1 MKVKWIASVLF
12 SVVFCVSGVLA
23 DDSFVRK
30 VPSEDGGQF
39 QRSMPPDSGSSH
51 KNDGVS
57 VNGGGDDPD
66 LNRRWLLA
74 VGIRKFADTRIPALK
89 YTANDARSFAEYFR
103 NDGVPESRIRVLLDD
118 EASRKNILSAI
129 DDIKAG
135 IGGDDSFFFFYS
147 SHGAGDA
154 EGNTYFVAFDT
165 ISDEL
170 SDTGVPMQGLRDIIK
185 GIACKNV
192 VMLVDTCH
200 SGGTKALAP
209 QDEKAYDQMVR
220 AASKQTRIAIL
231 TSSRTHETS
240 VESDQWGHGVFTYYL
255 LEGIGGVADDFPKN
269 GKVSVTE
276 LFDYVMVAVP
286 RATNR
291 AQHPSGKFSYNWP
304 TEHELEVAVGRVMRG
319 VKNAQGQGNASPQPD
334 DSPPPVQ
341 SGGKWQTAF

>member
-1 MKVKWIASVLF
+1 MKAKWLAWVLISVLAG
-12 SVVFCVSGVLA
+12 VSGALA
-23 DDSFVRK
+23 DDSFVRR
-30 VPSEDGGQF
+30 VPAEGDGQF
-39 QRSMPPDSGSSH
+39 RRAIPPDSG
-51 KNDGVS
+51 NPYQRNEGVS
-57 VNGGGDDPD
+57 VHGGDDPD
-66 LNRRWLLA
+66 LNGRWLLA
-74 VGIRKFADTRIPALK
+74 VGIRKFADTRIPALR
-89 YTANDARSFAEYFR
+89 YTADDARSLADYFR
-103 NDGVPESRIRVLLDD
+103 NDGVPESQVRVLLDD
-118 EASRKNILSAI
+118 DASRKNILAAI
-129 DDIKAG
+129 DDVKGG
-135 IGGDDSFFFFYS
+135 IGTEDSFFFFYS

-170 SDTGVPMQGLRDIIK
+170 SDTGIPMQHLRDVIK

-220 AASKQTRIAIL
+220 AAGKQTRVAIL

-240 VESDQWGHGVFTYYL
+240 VESEEWGHGAFTYFL
-255 LEGIGGVADDFPKN
+255 LEGIGGVADDFPQN

-319 VKNAQGQGNASPQPD
+319 AKDIQGQRKEDSRPGNAQ
-334 DSPPPVQ
+334 PPAQ